1 MTNLKENRFSEIPA
15 SLNALTHEI
24 SRRISDT
31 ERFEHTLSVA
41 RECLAIAEI
50 FGFDETDAKRLCTA
64 AFLHDI
70 TKGMSLEEFLSLDKK
85 YSVGF
90 TKDDL
95 SCPAVLHAKAGAK
108 VAERE
113 FSHYTD
119 GEICTAIAQHTTG
132 GENMSVMSKIL
143 FIADYIEPTR
153 KWDICSRTR
162 EEFYRE
168 LASSTDIFKTLDRTM
183 IKILEQTEDH
193 LRKNGK
199 KVHPDAVKCKEFI
212 LKAIE

>member
-1 MTNLKENRFSEIPA
+1 MTKNKFYDIPV
-15 SLNALTHEI
+15 SLDALSREI
-24 SRRISDT
+24 SRRITDVY
-31 ERFEHTLSVA
+31 RMRHTLSVA
-41 RECLAIAEI
+41 HECLSLADI
-50 FGFDETDAKRLCTA
+50 FDFSARDSERICTA
-64 AFLHDI
+64 ALLHDI
-70 TKGMSLEEFLSLDKK
+70 TKGLSVEEFSALDEK

-90 TKDDL
+90 TSDDL

-108 VAERE
+108 VAEHE
-113 FSHYTD
+113 FSDYVD
-119 GEICTAIAQHTTG
+119 ENICKAISQHTTG
-132 GENMSVMSKIL
+132 AESMSVMAKLL